1 MPCHPAKARRLL
13 AQGKADA
20 HSNKLGL
27 FYIQLAWEQEPDNQP
42 LAVGIDPGPTY
53 EGYSVVGSQ
62 DTVLNLMAEAP
73 THVKE
78 AVKVR
83 RTMRRARR
91 SRTCRRRPARFYNR
105 LAGHKRIPPSTRAR
119 WEAKARVVAHLQRIV
134 PLTDVVVEDVRAST
148 RHGKGGKWNTRFSP
162 AQVGKE
168 HLCSLL
174 RARSLTVSTKEGWQT
189 KELREQYGLKKSK
202 SKAWQSFASH
212 AVDAWVL
219 AARVTGAAQPT
230 CHRLWYV
237 VTIRVHRRQLHRL
250 QCSKGGIRA
259 AYGGTRSLGFK
270 RGTVVMHPRYGLS
283 SVGGYDRAKGTVSLH
298 DYRTNKR
305 LTQGAKGPTLK
316 TPTWT
321 PYRTYLVS
329 EAPATRGLKPLTRSP
344 RAGSPPPTAEAGG
357 SPHRKARS
365 L

>member
-1 MPCHPAKARRLL
+1 L
-13 AQGKADA
+13 
-20 HSNKLGL
+20 
-27 FYIQLAWEQEPDNQP
+27 
-42 LAVGIDPGPTY
+42 
-53 EGYSVVGSQ
+53 Q

-91 SRTCRRRPARFYNR
+91 SRTCRRRPARFYNH

-134 PLTDVVVEDVRAST
+134 PLTDVVVEDVRALT
-148 RHGKGGKWNTRFSP
+148 RRGKGGKWNTSFSP

-168 HLCSLL
+168 HLYSLL
-174 RARSLTVSTKEGWQT
+174 RARALTVSTKEGWQT

-219 AARVTGAAQPT
+219 AASVTGAAQPT
-230 CHRLWYV
+230 CQRLWYV

-250 QCSKGGIRA
+250 QCAKGGIRT

-305 LTQGAKGPTLK
+305 RTQGAKVAECQTL
-316 TPTWT
+316 TWT
-321 PYRTYLVS
+321 PYRTWLITS
-329 EAPATRGLKPLTRSP
+329 GTPKRGRGALRASLKQGTSSQ
-344 RAGSPPPTAEAGG
+344 A
-357 SPHRKARS
+357 
-365 L
+365 